1 MRAGLNNSTI
11 LKDYYDK
18 IILIV
23 VLIVLLGS
31 CLYLVLNIGSTRD
44 KIKSMQRRQADLSA
58 STVETVDP
66 AWIENQMKRLSA
78 PFESGVYS
86 NQMIT
91 SELRVLAV
99 GVENPMPIPYYA
111 QKDPFTG
118 VVQPDVKDP
127 TKIDRDGDGLPDQ
140 FEVDNGL
147 DPFNPSDAAAD
158 LDADGF
164 SNLEEYQFETLL
176 TDANDQPTP
185 AAKLRLAAMN
195 ARPFKLRF
203 QGVQKLPN
211 GEKRFLLNMRTLE
224 QSHFVKIGDQV
235 EGYKVLD
242 YQERIEQTADGKV
255 DRSTLTL
262 EREGSQIELIK
273 NVALTKHEKMA
284 ILVFLIDGSD
294 YRVRI
299 DDVIELRGKN
309 YKIID
314 IQRNEVVIRD
324 MQTGKDTPVVQL
336 TFDEKTQLRD
346 ARNPSSF
353 RQGARPVDAGG
364 LPLDAERGMQPR

>member
-1 MRAGLNNSTI
+1 MRSGLNNSTL

-18 IILIV
+18 IILIA
-23 VLIVLLGS
+23 VLLVLLGS

-44 KIKSMQRRQADLSA
+44 KIKSMRRLQADLSA
-58 STVETVDP
+58 STVEMIDP
-66 AWIENQMKRLSA
+66 VWMEDQLQRLNN
-78 PFESGVYS
+78 PFENGVYS
-86 NQMIT
+86 NQLIT

-111 QKDPFTG
+111 NKDPFTG
-118 VVQPDVKDP
+118 VEQPEVKDP
-127 TKIDRDGDGLPDQ
+127 TKIDRDGDGIPDQ

-147 DPFNPSDAAAD
+147 DPFNPSDAYGD

-164 SNLEEYQFETLL
+164 SNLEEYQFDTSL
-176 TDANDQPTP
+176 TDPDDQPTP

-203 QGVQKLPN
+203 QGVQSLPN

-224 QSHFVKIGDQV
+224 QSHFVKIGDEV
-235 EGYKVLD
+235 EGYKVLE
-242 YQERIEQTADGKV
+242 YHERIEQADGGKV
-255 DRSTLTL
+255 DRSSLTL
-262 EREGSQIELIK
+262 DKDGSSVELIK

-284 ILVFLIDGSD
+284 LLVFLIDGAD

-299 DDVIELRGKN
+299 DDLIELRGKK

-314 IQRNEVVIRD
+314 IQRDQVVIRD

-336 TFDEKTQLRD
+336 SIDEKNQLRESRTSSSLRQD
-346 ARNPSSF
+346 ASSI
-353 RQGARPVDAGG
+353 GMGG
-364 LPLDAERGMQPR
+364 LPFDADRGLQPR